1 MPDIMASVCVLVD
14 YLVIREL
21 FIYDEKNIKDSG
33 TRKVEINTNSNG
45 INLGN
50 WPCNE
55 VIMRAKIRH
64 SEWLH
69 CCDWFSGARI

>member
-1 MPDIMASVCVLVD
+1 MASVCVLVD

-50 WPCNE
+50 
-55 VIMRAKIRH
+55 
-64 SEWLH
+64 
-69 CCDWFSGARI
+69 